1 MPPGLGLDD
10 APDVRSWTF
19 AGPVERSYELSKAP
33 VNMIVGPT
41 GGGKTTGS
49 ARRCLRV
56 AAWQD
61 PSPRDGVRRARIVVI
76 CPTYRRAW
84 DTVMP
89 SYFKVFR
96 QSMGEF
102 RGSRGDPADHT
113 FDAVLNI
120 AGSASRIH
128 VEVLFRAVNDL
139 DIEDFFRGFEFTAAW
154 LPEADTNADLDAIL
168 SFGANRAGRYPE
180 PEDRPDHSEVSPFKG
195 LWGDAN
201 APLIGTPFHRR
212 FYMRTMPT
220 GKPAPTTDRLW
231 VQPGGRSASAENM
244 ANLRKLDPNYYGAMA
259 LQLDSY
265 DERRLIDNRPGY
277 GRHGQPVHPNFD
289 DQLHVAAQEIA
300 VDRFCDL
307 VISVDCGSG
316 SMIPGATIEQRLYSG
331 QWTFLDEIHLREG
344 QMSTQELGG
353 RLRQWAELPRFSKAR
368 GCMICVDPAANS
380 RSPQTEFT
388 DAQALGT
395 YAGIEVQLAPTNV
408 PKYRRQALDKL
419 FLARVP
425 GNPREPMILIDPA
438 CQGLIEGLAG
448 AWHYPRRAG
457 LVSPTP
463 DKGRWSHVCEAAEYG
478 PLTVDGI
485 DAHEG
490 RLIRPAFEGDQ
501 DTVSCVL
508 PGA

>member
-1 MPPGLGLDD
+1 MDGPSGGIDL
-10 APDVRSWTF
+10 RSWTF
-19 AGPVERSYELSKAP
+19 AGPVERAYELCRAP

-56 AAWQD
+56 ARWQE
-61 PSPRDGVRRARIVVI
+61 PSPRDGVRRARIVVV

-89 SYFKVFR
+89 SYFKVFP
-96 QSMGEF
+96 QGIGEF
-102 RGSRGDPADHT
+102 RGSRGDPADHM
-113 FDAVLNI
+113 FDAVLAI
-120 AGSASRIH
+120 DGSPSRVH

-139 DIEDFFRGFEFTAAW
+139 DIEEFFRGFEFTAAW

-180 PEDRPDHSEVSPFKG
+180 PEDRPDHSEVAPYRG
-195 LWGDAN
+195 VWGDAN
-201 APLIGTPFHRR
+201 APLIGSPFHRR
-212 FYMRTMPT
+212 FYMKTMGT
-220 GKPAPTTDRLW
+220 GKVAPATDRLW
-231 VQPGGRSASAENM
+231 IQPGGRSAKAENM
-244 ANLRKLDPNYYGAMA
+244 ANLRKLDPDYYGAMA
-259 LQLDSY
+259 AQLDSY

-289 DQLHVAAQEIA
+289 DTLHVAAQEIPIDPY
-300 VDRFCDL
+300 VDL

-316 SMIPGATIEQRLYSG
+316 AMIPGATFEQRRYSG
-331 QWTFLDEIHLREG
+331 QWCFLEEVFLREG

-353 RLRQWAELPRFSKAR
+353 RIRQVAESPKFAKAR
-368 GCMICVDPAANS
+368 GAVICVDPAASS
-380 RSPQTEFT
+380 RSPQTEYT
-388 DAQALGT
+388 DAQALQQH
-395 YAGIEVQLAPTNV
+395 AGIEVILAPTNN
-408 PKYRRQALDKL
+408 PKFRRGALDKL
-419 FLARVP
+419 FLARVA
-425 GNPREPMILIDPA
+425 GQPREPMILIDPA

-457 LVSPTP
+457 QVSPIP

-478 PLTVDGI
+478 PLTIDGM

-490 RLIRPAFEGDQ
+490 RLIRPAFEGRD
-501 DTVSCVL
+501 DEVSAIL